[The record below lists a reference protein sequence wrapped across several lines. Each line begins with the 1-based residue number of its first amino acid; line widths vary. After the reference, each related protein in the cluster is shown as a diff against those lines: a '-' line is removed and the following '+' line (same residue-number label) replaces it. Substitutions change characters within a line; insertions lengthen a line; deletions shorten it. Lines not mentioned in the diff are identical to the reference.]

1 MLTNLKKYNIILGSN
16 SPRRKTLL
24 AGLDIDFEVRTIS
37 NIDESYPDTL
47 SEEEVPLYIAGNK
60 AAAFLPFIR
69 ENELLI
75 TADTV
80 VVVDSQIVGKPAN
93 KADAI
98 HILRL
103 LSGRTHRV
111 ITGVH
116 LNTKEKSSHFSVV
129 STVSFAQLDSEEI
142 NYYVDKY
149 QPYDKA
155 GAYGIQEWIGYIGV
169 ESIEGSFYNVMGLP
183 VQRLYR
189 ELQRF

>member
-1 MLTNLKKYNIILGSN
+1 MLANLDKYKIILGSN

-24 AGLDIDFEVRTIS
+24 AGLDLEFEVRTMPD
-37 NIDESYPDTL
+37 IDESYPEGL
-47 SEEEVPLYIAGNK
+47 QPEEVPLFIAGNK
-60 AAAFLPFIR
+60 SAAFLPFIR
-69 ENELLI
+69 DNELLI

-80 VVVDSQIVGKPAN
+80 VVVDSQIVGKPTDRT
-93 KADAI
+93 DAI
-98 HILRL
+98 RILQL
-103 LSGRTHRV
+103 LSGRSHQV

-116 LNTKEKSSHFSVV
+116 LASKEKSSRFSVR
-129 STVSFAQLDSEEI
+129 STVSFASLKPEEI
-142 NYYVDKY
+142 IYYVDKY